1 MRSSILSSVAMA
13 MLGVGLAMPQ
23 PTSYIVGGAK
33 PNRDASL
40 PGRSGG
46 KRSPAGSKLARRAA
60 AGTVGLARL
69 R

>member
-1 MRSSILSSVAMA
+1 MRSSILSSAALA

-23 PTSYIVGGAK
+23 PVSVGGFTPYRPAK
-33 PNRDASL
+33 TV
-40 PGRSGG
+40 GRSGG
-46 KRSPAGSKLARRAA
+46 KRQPAGSKLARRAA